1 MAEVKNNKA
10 FDFLL
15 YSYFGIKE
23 SDLNDQSKKDIPYI
37 CAKCAKR
44 AYLDLAR
51 TVKYSYSSSELEEMK
66 SKKSSE
72 EDKDKATNFIDS
84 KNELIKNICE
94 NILSPIETKEGEIS
108 FKNSDFDDW
117 HKAKCEE
124 IKEKMNGN
132 YETVN
137 NSDEKVLEESFTIG
151 QAQKWVNMTLK
162 YLWLLNALPTGV
174 KPEYLHV
181 PIDSYIIEI
190 AYDNKNKFENAL
202 GLEKKPEES
211 WSKLPE
217 YEEYF
222 EIQEA
227 IREAIKTNTT
237 NETIP
242 IKWESLAWIEAAE
255 KQANK

>member
-1 MAEVKNNKA
+1 MTEVKNNKA

-23 SDLNDQSKKDIPYI
+23 SDLNDQSNIPYI
-37 CAKCAKR
+37 CAKR

-51 TVKYSYSSSELEEMK
+51 TVRYEYSSSKLEEMK

-84 KNELIKNICE
+84 KNELIKNICK
-94 NILSPIETKEGEIS
+94 NILSHIEPKEGEIS

-117 HKAKCEE
+117 HKSKCEE
-124 IKEKMNGN
+124 IINLM
-132 YETVN
+132 N
-137 NSDEKVLEESFTIG
+137 NSINKSNTNILKKDFTIG

-202 GLEKKPEES
+202 GLEDKPPES
-211 WSKLPE
+211 WSNLPE
-217 YEEYF
+217 YKKYS

-227 IREAIKTNTT
+227 IRKAIKTNTT

-242 IKWESLAWIEAAE
+242 IKWESLAWIEVAE

>member
-1 MAEVKNNKA
+1 MTEVKNNKA

-23 SDLNDQSKKDIPYI
+23 SDLKQQSKKGIPYI
-37 CAKCAKR
+37 CAKR

-51 TVKYSYSSSELEEMK
+51 TVKYNYSSSELEEMK

-72 EDKDKATNFIDS
+72 EDKNKATNFIDS

-94 NILSPIETKEGEIS
+94 NILSPIEPKKGEIS
-108 FKNSDFDDW
+108 FESSDFDKW

-124 IKEKMNGN
+124 IINFM
-132 YETVN
+132 N
-137 NSDEKVLEESFTIG
+137 NSIDKSNTNILKKDFTIG

-174 KPEYLHV
+174 EPEYLHV
-181 PIDSYIIEI
+181 PVDSYIIKI
-190 AYDNKNKFENAL
+190 AYSKKVTFKYAL
-202 GLEKKPEES
+202 ELEDKPKES
-211 WSKLPE
+211 WSKLSE

-222 EIQEA
+222 KIQKA
-227 IREAIKTNTT
+227 IRKAIKTNAT

-242 IKWESLAWIEAAE
+242 IKWEALAWIEVAE

>member
-1 MAEVKNNKA
+1 MTEVKNNKA

-23 SDLNDQSKKDIPYI
+23 SDLNDQIKKDIPYI
-37 CAKCAKR
+37 CAKR

-51 TVKYSYSSSELEEMK
+51 TVKYRYSSSELKEMK

-72 EDKDKATNFIDS
+72 EDKDKANNFIES
-84 KNELIKNICE
+84 KNNLIKNICK

-124 IKEKMNGN
+124 IINFM
-132 YETVN
+132 N
-137 NSDEKVLEESFTIG
+137 NSIDKSNTKILKKEEKFNIG

-162 YLWLLNALPTGV
+162 YLWLLDALPAGV
-174 KPEYLHV
+174 EPEYLHV

-202 GLEKKPEES
+202 GLLEEKPKKS
-211 WSKLPE
+211 WSKLSE

-222 EIQEA
+222 KIQEA
-227 IREAIKTNTT
+227 IRKAIKTNAT

-242 IKWESLAWIEAAE
+242 IKWESLAWIEVAE

>member
-1 MAEVKNNKA
+1 MTEVKNNKA

-23 SDLNDQSKKDIPYI
+23 SDLNDQSNIPYI
-37 CAKCAKR
+37 CAKR

-51 TVKYSYSSSELEEMK
+51 TVKYSYSSSKLEEMK

-94 NILSPIETKEGEIS
+94 NILSPIKTKEGEIS
-108 FKNSDFDDW
+108 FESSDFDKW

-124 IKEKMNGN
+124 IINFM
-132 YETVN
+132 N
-137 NSDEKVLEESFTIG
+137 NSINKSNTNILKKDFTIG

-202 GLEKKPEES
+202 GLLEEKPEES
-211 WSKLPE
+211 WSELYK

-222 EIQEA
+222 KIQEA
-227 IREAIKTNTT
+227 IRKAIKTNTT

-242 IKWESLAWIEAAE
+242 IKWESLAWIEVAE

>member
-1 MAEVKNNKA
+1 MIKVKKNSN
-10 FDFLL
+10 
-15 YSYFGIKE
+15 
-23 SDLNDQSKKDIPYI
+23 
-37 CAKCAKR
+37 
-44 AYLDLAR
+44 LDLAR
-51 TVKYSYSSSELEEMK
+51 TVRYEYSSSKLEEMK

-84 KNELIKNICE
+84 KNELIKNICK
-94 NILSPIETKEGEIS
+94 NILSHIEPKEGEIS

-124 IKEKMNGN
+124 IINFM
-132 YETVN
+132 N
-137 NSDEKVLEESFTIG
+137 NSIDKSNTKILKKENFTIG

-162 YLWLLNALPTGV
+162 YLWLLDALPAGV
-174 KPEYLHV
+174 EPEYLHV

-202 GLEKKPEES
+202 GLLEDKPPKS
-211 WSKLPE
+211 WSKLSE
-217 YEEYF
+217 YDEYF

-227 IREAIKTNTT
+227 IRKAIKTNTT

-242 IKWESLAWIEAAE
+242 IKWESLAWIEVAE

>member
-1 MAEVKNNKA
+1 MTEVKNNKA

-23 SDLNDQSKKDIPYI
+23 SDLNDQSKKGIPYI

-66 SKKSSE
+66 SKKSSK

-94 NILSPIETKEGEIS
+94 NILFPIETKEGEIS

-124 IKEKMNGN
+124 IINFM
-132 YETVN
+132 N
-137 NSDEKVLEESFTIG
+137 NSIDKSNTKILKEEKFTIG

-202 GLEKKPEES
+202 GLLEEKPKES

-217 YEEYF
+217 YKTYF
-222 EIQEA
+222 KIQEA
-227 IREAIKTNTT
+227 IRKAIKTNAT

-242 IKWESLAWIEAAE
+242 IKWESLAWIEVAE

>member
-1 MAEVKNNKA
+1 MTEVKNNKA

-23 SDLNDQSKKDIPYI
+23 SDLNDQSKKSKKGIPYI
-37 CAKCAKR
+37 CAKR

-51 TVKYSYSSSELEEMK
+51 TVEYRYSSSELEEKK
-66 SKKSSE
+66 SKKSSK

-94 NILSPIETKEGEIS
+94 NILFPIETKEGEIS
-108 FKNSDFDDW
+108 FKNSYFDDW
-117 HKAKCEE
+117 HKAKCRE
-124 IKEKMNGN
+124 IINFMNNSIDKSNTKILNKKEK
-132 YETVN
+132 
-137 NSDEKVLEESFTIG
+137 FTIG

-174 KPEYLHV
+174 EPEYLHV

-202 GLEKKPEES
+202 GLLEEKPKKS
-211 WSKLPE
+211 WSKLSE

-222 EIQEA
+222 KIQEA
-227 IREAIKTNTT
+227 IREAIKTNAT

-242 IKWESLAWIEAAE
+242 IKWESLAWIEVAE

>member
-1 MAEVKNNKA
+1 MTEVKNNKA

-23 SDLNDQSKKDIPYI
+23 SDLKQKSKKVPYI
-37 CAKCAKR
+37 CAKR

-72 EDKDKATNFIDS
+72 EDKDKATNFIDA

-94 NILSPIETKEGEIS
+94 NILSPIKTKEGEIS

-124 IKEKMNGN
+124 IINFM
-132 YETVN
+132 N
-137 NSDEKVLEESFTIG
+137 NSIDKSNTKILKKESFTIG

-190 AYDNKNKFENAL
+190 AYYNKNKFENAL
-202 GLEKKPEES
+202 GLLEEKPKDS
-211 WSKLPE
+211 WSKLSK

-222 EIQEA
+222 KIQEA
-227 IREAIKTNTT
+227 IRKAIKTNAT

-242 IKWESLAWIEAAE
+242 IKWESLAWIEVAE

>member
-1 MAEVKNNKA
+1 MTEVKNNKA

-51 TVKYSYSSSELEEMK
+51 TVKYKYSSSELEEMK

-72 EDKDKATNFIDS
+72 EDRDEANNFIES
-84 KNELIKNICE
+84 KNNLISEICSA
-94 NILSPIETKEGEIS
+94 ILFSEEVIESEKSFDKWHEEKCKEIT
-108 FKNSDFDDW
+108 
-117 HKAKCEE
+117 
-124 IKEKMNGN
+124 EKMNGN

-137 NSDEKVLEESFTIG
+137 NSDEKVLNKSFTIG

-190 AYDNKNKFENAL
+190 AYDNKNKFDNAL
-202 GLEKKPEES
+202 GLLEEKPKES

-222 EIQEA
+222 KIQEA
-227 IREAIKTNTT
+227 IRKAIKTNATK
-237 NETIP
+237 ETIP
-242 IKWESLAWIEAAE
+242 IKWESLAWIEVAE

>member
-1 MAEVKNNKA
+1 MTEVKNNKA

-23 SDLNDQSKKDIPYI
+23 SDLKPQSKKVPYI
-37 CAKCAKR
+37 CAKR

-51 TVKYSYSSSELEEMK
+51 TVKYNYSSSELEEMK

-72 EDKDKATNFIDS
+72 EDRDEANNFIES
-84 KNELIKNICE
+84 KNNLIKNICE
-94 NILSPIETKEGEIS
+94 NILSSVKTEKGEIS
-108 FKNSDFDDW
+108 FENSDFDEW
-117 HKAKCEE
+117 HEVKCEE
-124 IKEKMNGN
+124 IINLMNNSIDKSNTEILKEKF
-132 YETVN
+132 TV
-137 NSDEKVLEESFTIG
+137 G

-162 YLWLLNALPTGV
+162 YLWLLDALPDNID
-174 KPEYLHV
+174 ENDLHI

-190 AYDNKNKFENAL
+190 AYDNKNKFDNAL
-202 GLEKKPEES
+202 GLEEKPKES
-211 WSKLPE
+211 WSKLSD
-217 YEEYF
+217 YEKYF

-242 IKWESLAWIEAAE
+242 IKWESLAWIEVAE

>member
-1 MAEVKNNKA
+1 MTEVKNNKA

-23 SDLNDQSKKDIPYI
+23 SDLNDQSNIPYI
-37 CAKCAKR
+37 CAKR

-51 TVKYSYSSSELEEMK
+51 TVRYEYSSSKLEEMK

-94 NILSPIETKEGEIS
+94 NILSPIKTKEGEIS
-108 FKNSDFDDW
+108 FESSDFDKW

-124 IKEKMNGN
+124 IINFM
-132 YETVN
+132 N
-137 NSDEKVLEESFTIG
+137 NSINKSNTNILKKDFTIG

-202 GLEKKPEES
+202 GLLEEKPKKS
-211 WSKLPE
+211 WSKLSE
-217 YEEYF
+217 YETYF
-222 EIQEA
+222 KIQEA
-227 IREAIKTNTT
+227 IRKAIKTNTT
-237 NETIP
+237 NKTIP
-242 IKWESLAWIEAAE
+242 IKWESLAWIEVAE

>member
-1 MAEVKNNKA
+1 MTEVKNNKA

-23 SDLNDQSKKDIPYI
+23 SDLKPQSKKVPYI
-37 CAKCAKR
+37 CAKR

-72 EDKDKATNFIDS
+72 EDKDKANNFIDS
-84 KNELIKNICE
+84 KNNLIKNICE
-94 NILSPIETKEGEIS
+94 NILPPIETKEGEIS

-124 IKEKMNGN
+124 IINFM
-132 YETVN
+132 N
-137 NSDEKVLEESFTIG
+137 NSIDKSNTNILKKDFTIG

-174 KPEYLHV
+174 NPEYLHV
-181 PIDSYIIEI
+181 PIDSYIIKI
-190 AYDNKNKFENAL
+190 AYSKKVTFKYAL
-202 GLEKKPEES
+202 GLEEKREKS
-211 WSKLPE
+211 WSKLSK
-217 YEEYF
+217 YEKYF
-222 EIQEA
+222 KIQEA
-227 IREAIKTNTT
+227 IRKAIKTNTT

-242 IKWESLAWIEAAE
+242 IKWESLAWIEVAE

>member
-1 MAEVKNNKA
+1 MTEVKNNKA

-23 SDLNDQSKKDIPYI
+23 SDLNDQSNIPYI
-37 CAKCAKR
+37 CAKR

-51 TVKYSYSSSELEEMK
+51 TVRYEYSSSELEEMK

-94 NILSPIETKEGEIS
+94 NILSTIETKEGEIS
-108 FKNSDFDDW
+108 FESSDFDKW

-124 IKEKMNGN
+124 IINFM
-132 YETVN
+132 N
-137 NSDEKVLEESFTIG
+137 NSIDKSNTKILKEEKFTIG

-202 GLEKKPEES
+202 GLLEEKPKES

-217 YEEYF
+217 YKTYF
-222 EIQEA
+222 KIQEA
-227 IREAIKTNTT
+227 IRKAIKTNTT

-242 IKWESLAWIEAAE
+242 IKWESLAWIEVAK

>member
-1 MAEVKNNKA
+1 MTEVKNNKA

-23 SDLNDQSKKDIPYI
+23 SDLKPQSKKDIPYI
-37 CAKCAKR
+37 CDICAKR

-51 TVKYSYSSSELEEMK
+51 TVRYEYSSSKLEEMK
-66 SKKSSE
+66 SKKSSK

-94 NILSPIETKEGEIS
+94 NILSPIKTKEGEIS

-162 YLWLLNALPTGV
+162 YLWLLDALP
-174 KPEYLHV
+174 KNICEKDLHI

-190 AYDNKNKFENAL
+190 AYSKKVTFKYAL
-202 GLEKKPEES
+202 ELEDKPKES
-211 WSKLPE
+211 WSKLSE
-217 YEEYF
+217 YEEYLK
-222 EIQEA
+222 IQEA
-227 IREAIKTNTT
+227 IRKAIKTNAT

-242 IKWESLAWIEAAE
+242 IKWELLAWIEVAE

>member
-1 MAEVKNNKA
+1 MTEVKNNKA

-23 SDLNDQSKKDIPYI
+23 SDLNDQSNIPYI
-37 CAKCAKR
+37 CAKR

-51 TVKYSYSSSELEEMK
+51 TVRYEYSSSKLEEMK

-84 KNELIKNICE
+84 KNELIKNICK
-94 NILSPIETKEGEIS
+94 NILSHIEPKEGEIS

-117 HKAKCEE
+117 HKSKCEE
-124 IKEKMNGN
+124 IINLM
-132 YETVN
+132 N
-137 NSDEKVLEESFTIG
+137 NSINKSNTNILKKDFTIG

-202 GLEKKPEES
+202 GLLEEKPEES
-211 WSKLPE
+211 WSELYK

-222 EIQEA
+222 KIQEA
-227 IREAIKTNTT
+227 IRKAIKTNTT

-242 IKWESLAWIEAAE
+242 IKWESLAWIEVAE

>member
-1 MAEVKNNKA
+1 MTEVKNNKA

-37 CAKCAKR
+37 CAKR

-51 TVKYSYSSSELEEMK
+51 TVKYRYSSSELEEMK
-66 SKKSSE
+66 SKKSSK

-94 NILSPIETKEGEIS
+94 NILFPIETKEGEIS

-117 HKAKCEE
+117 HKAKCRE
-124 IKEKMNGN
+124 IINFM
-132 YETVN
+132 N
-137 NSDEKVLEESFTIG
+137 NSIDKSNTKILKKENFAIG

-202 GLEKKPEES
+202 GLEDKPPKS
-211 WSKLPE
+211 WSKLPK
-217 YEEYF
+217 YETYF
-222 EIQEA
+222 GIQKT
-227 IREAIKTNTT
+227 IREAIKKKTT

-242 IKWESLAWIEAAE
+242 IKWESLAWIEVAE

>member
-1 MAEVKNNKA
+1 MTEVKNNKA

-37 CAKCAKR
+37 CAKR

-51 TVKYSYSSSELEEMK
+51 TVKYRYSSSELEEMK
-66 SKKSSE
+66 SKKSSK

-84 KNELIKNICE
+84 KNELIKNICK

-108 FKNSDFDDW
+108 FKNSNFDDW
-117 HKAKCEE
+117 HKAKCRE
-124 IKEKMNGN
+124 IINFM
-132 YETVN
+132 N
-137 NSDEKVLEESFTIG
+137 NSIDKSNTNILKKDFTIG
-151 QAQKWVNMTLK
+151 QAQKWVNITLK

-202 GLEKKPEES
+202 GLLEEKPEES
-211 WSKLPE
+211 WSELYK

-222 EIQEA
+222 KIQEA
-227 IREAIKTNTT
+227 IRKAIKTNTT

-242 IKWESLAWIEAAE
+242 IKWESLAWIEVAE

>member
-1 MAEVKNNKA
+1 MTEVKNNKA

-23 SDLNDQSKKDIPYI
+23 SDLNDQSNIPYI
-37 CAKCAKR
+37 CAKR

-51 TVKYSYSSSELEEMK
+51 TVRYEYSSSKLEEMK

-72 EDKDKATNFIDS
+72 EDKDKATNFIDA

-94 NILSPIETKEGEIS
+94 NILSPIKTKEGEIS

-124 IKEKMNGN
+124 IINFM
-132 YETVN
+132 N
-137 NSDEKVLEESFTIG
+137 NSIDKSNTKILKKESFTIG

-202 GLEKKPEES
+202 GLLEDKPPKS

-217 YEEYF
+217 YKKYF

-227 IREAIKTNTT
+227 IRKAIKTNTT

-242 IKWESLAWIEAAE
+242 IKWESLAWIEVAE

>member
-37 CAKCAKR
+37 CDICAKR

-51 TVKYSYSSSELEEMK
+51 TVRYEYSSSKLKEMK

-72 EDKDKATNFIDS
+72 EDKDKANNFIES

-108 FKNSDFDDW
+108 FKNSDFDKW

-124 IKEKMNGN
+124 IINFM
-132 YETVN
+132 N
-137 NSDEKVLEESFTIG
+137 NSIDKSNTKILKKEEKFTIG

-162 YLWLLNALPTGV
+162 YLWLLDALP
-174 KPEYLHV
+174 KNICEKDLHI

-202 GLEKKPEES
+202 GLEDNPPES
-211 WSKLPE
+211 WSKLSK
-217 YEEYF
+217 YKEYF
-222 EIQEA
+222 KIQEA
-227 IREAIKTNTT
+227 IRKAIKTNTT

-242 IKWESLAWIEAAE
+242 IKWELLAWIEVAE

>member
-1 MAEVKNNKA
+1 
-10 FDFLL
+10 
-15 YSYFGIKE
+15 
-23 SDLNDQSKKDIPYI
+23 
-37 CAKCAKR
+37 
-44 AYLDLAR
+44 
-51 TVKYSYSSSELEEMK
+51 MK

-72 EDKDKATNFIDS
+72 EDKDKANNFIES
-84 KNELIKNICE
+84 KNNLIKNICE
-94 NILSPIETKEGEIS
+94 NILPSIETKEGEIS
-108 FKNSDFDDW
+108 LKNSDFDDW

-181 PIDSYIIEI
+181 PIDSYIIKI
-190 AYDNKNKFENAL
+190 AYSKKVTFKYAL
-202 GLEKKPEES
+202 GLEEKRKKS
-211 WSKLPE
+211 WSKLPK
-217 YEEYF
+217 YEKYF
-222 EIQEA
+222 KIQEA

-242 IKWESLAWIEAAE
+242 IKWESLAWIEVAE